1 MDCQAV
7 TYNLNGTPNAWW
19 LDNAGGKQYFFNG
32 SYDSLNIDQGF
43 KCIGNHGRIQ
53 ADWLLP
59 ISGFVYE
66 QSNAKETVIGVDQD
80 GVIPVQTQ
88 LLKNMKSKSPKD
100 SWNLQQSSLKLNL
113 QALKWIMF
121 SMLKLNLTDLVCS
134 RIKIKVNDPEKE
146 IKKVNFIMS
155 HEWHLDF

>member
-7 TYNLNGTPNAWW
+7 KYNLNGTPNAWW

-66 QSNAKETVIGVDQD
+66 QTNAKETIIG
-80 GVIPVQTQ
+80 
-88 LLKNMKSKSPKD
+88 
-100 SWNLQQSSLKLNL
+100 
-113 QALKWIMF
+113 
-121 SMLKLNLTDLVCS
+121 DLVCS
-134 RIKIKVNDPEKE
+134 NIFDLEITGKVSNIHWKNLTDWKGTFE
-146 IKKVNFIMS
+146 IKFDFVLNYQPWNHRCQEFLRFGNFLIEFCTEGTVFENHRKS
-155 HEWHLDF
+155 LIQ